1 MEGGG
6 GGGGVGVAD
15 LWCRMGSGC
24 WGGAV
29 PTSPHCSCAFV
40 TYEKMESADQ
50 AMAEVGAAVRELWG
64 DTWGAPKR

>member
-1 MEGGG
+1 M
-6 GGGGVGVAD
+6 
-15 LWCRMGSGC
+15 WCRMGSGC